1 MKIENSVALVT
12 GSNRGIG
19 REFVAGLLQ
28 RGARRVY
35 ATARNLA
42 SLESLLALD
51 RRRVVPLSMDIT
63 KRSEVDA
70 VARTACDVNL
80 LVNNAGVA
88 LDGSLVDCPI
98 DLVVRNLE
106 TNYIG
111 TLTVVRTFA
120 PVIGSNGGGAIV
132 NVLSLLALASIPPM
146 GAYSASKAAAYSM
159 TQAIRAQLKEKNIT
173 VHGVFPGP
181 VDTDMMRDKHMPKA
195 AAGDIVKEVL
205 DGLELGAED
214 IFPDPFSREAHSV
227 WHRDPKAL
235 ERRLAGRK

>member
-1 MKIENSVALVT
+1 MKIEDSVALVT

-42 SLESLLALD
+42 FLESVTVLD
-51 RRRVVPLSMDIT
+51 RRRVVPLQMDIT
-63 KRSEVDA
+63 KRSEVEA
-70 VARTACDVNL
+70 VAKTARDVNL

-88 LDGSLVDCPI
+88 LGGTLMDCPI

-111 TLTVVRTFA
+111 TLTAVRTFA
-120 PVIGSNGGGAIV
+120 PVIESNGGGAIV
-132 NVLSLLALASIPPM
+132 NVLSLLALASIPHM

-159 TQAIRAQLKEKNIT
+159 TQAIRAQLGGKNIS

-181 VDTDMMRDKHMPKA
+181 VDTDMMRDINMPKTA
-195 AAGDIVKEVL
+195 AKDIVTEVFE
-205 DGLELGAED
+205 GLELGMED

-227 WHRDPKAL
+227 WQRDPKTL
-235 ERRLAGRK
+235 ERRFAVG

>member
-1 MKIENSVALVT
+1 MKIKNSVALVT

-28 RGARRVY
+28 RGAKRVY
-35 ATARNLA
+35 ATARNFA
-42 SLESLLALD
+42 SLDSVTALD
-51 RRRVVPLSMDIT
+51 RDRVIPLRMDIT

-70 VARTACDVNL
+70 VARTAHDVTL

-88 LDGSLVDCPI
+88 LGGSLMDCPI

-111 TLTVVRTFA
+111 TLTVIRTFA
-120 PVIGSNGGGAIV
+120 PVIENNGGGAIV
-132 NVLSLLALASIPPM
+132 NVLSLLALASVRHM
-146 GAYSASKAAAYSM
+146 GAYAASKAAAYSM
-159 TQAIRAQLKEKNIT
+159 TQVIRAPLAGKNIS

-181 VDTDMMRDKHMPKA
+181 VDTDMMRDMNLPKTPA
-195 AAGDIVKEVL
+195 KDVVTQVL
-205 DGLELGAED
+205 EGLESGAED

-227 WHRDPKAL
+227 WQRDPKSL
-235 ERRLAGRK
+235 ERRFAGG